1 MSEQVVQC
9 PGCGAKL
16 KLKDDRVLPADAA
29 CPKCNVLL
37 FKKSKPAS
45 GPTSTSAGRSSSSS
59 APVRSAKP
67 ASRRPARD
75 EFDEFEEEVE
85 DDFEEARPRSRS
97 RSRDR
102 SSGGIPG
109 WAIGAGIGVLAVSV
123 IVGVILFLPRGGAAV
138 VAQSQVATPSTTPAT
153 ATAPAGV
160 ATLPA
165 SGNSGTATPAASA
178 PLAPGVVIPAGQTTG
193 PASLTQTDSPLATP
207 SPAAP
212 AAAPVGGAGSLVKY
226 QPKPDSKHYYH
237 FEVVS
242 DFDQYLEKATGSCML
257 TAQKPVVSGFSVKR
271 ESREGSGTGF
281 VVGSNGVIVT
291 CAHVVDGTE
300 KIDVVIGGQTYPATV
315 LHSDSSLDLA
325 VIKIEATELPV
336 LPLANS
342 DQIQLGQPL
351 RVIGFPLSDV
361 LGTGIK
367 ITQGSVSGLV
377 DRDGQRQIQT
387 DATINPG
394 NSGGPVFN
402 TRGEVIG
409 IASAKLAGSAIS
421 QVGFCVPSST
431 LSGML
436 QRQGIV
442 LAPSV
447 AGQEME
453 TPALVQKVSPAVAFI
468 KVKMG
473 EDNQSQ
479 VAFHYTAT
487 MHNRQEG
494 KGGRPLLSR
503 GFNLPASEFGE
514 MSLTEFGN
522 PVALSEGNYAPI
534 IMSRLPLLPFVEL
547 SKSGQTDWTNQ
558 REISIVR
565 EERSDGPTPRFR
577 PRLGRFGGPL
587 PGEQPKVL
595 SIQKASERDQFHVTT
610 NNAQQ
615 VVLSRTYELK
625 TTDGS
630 EPGILLTGTGTWTFD
645 RAEGM
650 PTASDMKGT
659 YKVTVSGVTVTIPY
673 TVAITRWTQDEID
686 KMQERAIASKAE
698 NDAKQERIKKG
709 EPPVGSDAK
718 YVVTA
723 KSWGYKTLAMSP
735 NGKTVAFT
743 EHDKAIFVYDLAS
756 GKEIDAK
763 VGLEDLGA
771 PSASTY
777 SPDGKYLLVGGY
789 KGSIRIW
796 SVDEDGELD
805 KVGDFVGHTGEIQS
819 IEVLP
824 DNKTVISSDNKK
836 GVRAWTLDDQ
846 VESYSIPELK
856 DETVEIGI
864 TADGKSGLLVA
875 TNSEVS
881 TFSLSNGK
889 VTTRQSVFKSHFG
902 KVALISPDGMTLF
915 MPDSYKITC
924 YSLKSKKS
932 PAVIDLGEIPWTL
945 ACCPKT
951 NEVFGGGNGKIHVC
965 DWKKATRTALLST
978 GAEISGYIKHVGV
991 SPDGRFVVAIGGPIG
1006 QSVLIFDRQAPKQ
1019 PAPGDESTDPP
1030 KAGEKASGD
1039 KNATDEENPFQ

>member
-1 MSEQVVQC
+1 MSDQIVQC

-16 KLKDDRVLPADAA
+16 KLKNDRVLPADAA

-37 FKKSKPAS
+37 FKK
-45 GPTSTSAGRSSSSS
+45 
-59 APVRSAKP
+59 AKP
-67 ASRRPARD
+67 APRRPAREDD
-75 EFDEFEEEVE
+75 EEFE

-97 RSRDR
+97 RSRER

-109 WAIGAGIGVLAVSV
+109 WAIGAVIGVLAVGV
-123 IVGVILFLPRGGAAV
+123 IVGIILLLPRGGAATVV
-138 VAQSQVATPSTTPAT
+138 VAQPQAAAPAT

-160 ATLPA
+160 ATLPT
-165 SGNSGTATPAASA
+165 SGNVQTSTPAPATTA
-178 PLAPGVVIPAGQTTG
+178 QGVVIPAGQTTG
-193 PASLTQTDSPLATP
+193 PAGSTQSTPPPATP
-207 SPAAP
+207 APAAVPPAAP
-212 AAAPVGGAGSLVKY
+212 VAGSLVKY
-226 QPKPDSKHYYH
+226 QPKPDSRHFYN

-257 TAQKPVVSGFSVKR
+257 TAQKPPATSGFSVKR
-271 ESREGSGTGF
+271 EVQEGSGTGF

-315 LHSDSSLDLA
+315 LHSDSTLDLA
-325 VIKIEATELPV
+325 VIKIEANGLPV

-342 DQIQLGQPL
+342 DQLQLGQPL

-367 ITQGSVSGLV
+367 ITQGSVSGIV

-402 TRGEVIG
+402 TRGEVVG
-409 IASAKLAGSAIS
+409 IASAKLAGGAIS

-436 QRQGIV
+436 QKQGIV
-442 LAPSV
+442 LAPPV

-468 KVKMG
+468 KVRMG

-494 KGGRPLLSR
+494 KGGRPLLAR
-503 GFNLPASEFGE
+503 GFSLPASEFGE
-514 MSLTEFGN
+514 LSLTEFGN
-522 PVALSEGNYAPI
+522 PVELTEGNYAPI

-547 SKSGQTDWTNQ
+547 SKSGQADWTNQ
-558 REISIVR
+558 RDISIVR
-565 EERSDGPTPRFR
+565 EERSEGPTPRFR
-577 PRLGRFGGPL
+577 PRFGRFGGPL

-595 SIQKASERDQFHVTT
+595 SIQKATERDQFHVTT

-615 VVLSRTYELK
+615 LVLSRTYELK

-650 PTASDMKGT
+650 PTASDLKGT

-673 TVAITRWTQDEID
+673 TVAITRWTQEQVD
-686 KMQERAIASKAE
+686 KMLEQAATVKVE

-718 YVVTA
+718 YVITA

-743 EHDKAIFVYDLAS
+743 EHDKAMFVYDLAT
-756 GKEIDAK
+756 GKEVDAK

-777 SPDGKYLLVGGY
+777 SSDGKYLLVGGY

-796 SVDEDGELD
+796 AVDEEGELD
-805 KVGDFVGHTGEIQS
+805 KVGDFVGHTSEIQS
-819 IEVLP
+819 IQVLP
-824 DNKTVISSDNKK
+824 DHKTVISSDSQK
-836 GVRAWTLDDQ
+836 GVRAWNLEDQ
-846 VESYSIPELK
+846 TEVYSIPELQ

-864 TADGKSGLLVA
+864 AADGKSGLLVA

-881 TFSLSNGK
+881 TFNLTNGK
-889 VTTRQSVFKSHFG
+889 VSTRQSVFKSHFG
-902 KVALISPDGMTLF
+902 KVALISPDGAMLF
-915 MPDSYKITC
+915 IPDSYKVTC
-924 YSLKSKKS
+924 YSLKSKKT

-945 ACCPKT
+945 AYCPKT

-965 DWKKATRTALLST
+965 DWKKETRTGLLST
-978 GAEISGYIKHVGV
+978 GADISGYIKQVGV
-991 SPDGRFVVAIGGPIG
+991 SPDGRYVVAIGGPIG
-1006 QSVLIFDRQAPKQ
+1006 QSVLIFDRQSKKDAAQ
-1019 PAPGDESTDPP
+1019 DEKSA
-1030 KAGEKASGD
+1030 KEKA
-1039 KNATDEENPFQ
+1039 NDEKKPANDEKKPADDENPFN

>member
-1 MSEQVVQC
+1 MSEQIVEC
-9 PGCGAKL
+9 PGCGVKL

-37 FKKSKPAS
+37 FKK
-45 GPTSTSAGRSSSSS
+45 
-59 APVRSAKP
+59 AKL
-67 ASRRPARD
+67 ASRRPARE
-75 EFDEFEEEVE
+75 EFE

-97 RSRDR
+97 RSRAR

-109 WAIGAGIGVLAVSV
+109 WAIGAAIGVLAVGV
-123 IVGVILFLPRGGAAV
+123 IVGVILLLPRGGANVVAVAQPQAV
-138 VAQSQVATPSTTPAT
+138 VPATPPAT

-165 SGNSGTATPAASA
+165 SGNVQTSTPAPST
-178 PLAPGVVIPAGQTTG
+178 LAQGVVIPAGQTTG
-193 PASLTQTDSPLATP
+193 PASSTQSTPPPATP
-207 SPAAP
+207 APAALPAAP
-212 AAAPVGGAGSLVKY
+212 VAGALVKY
-226 QPKPDSKHYYH
+226 QPKPDSKHYYN

-257 TAQKPVVSGFSVKR
+257 TAQKPPATSGFSVKR
-271 ESREGSGTGF
+271 EVQEGSGTGF

-315 LHSDSSLDLA
+315 LHSDSTLDLA

-342 DQIQLGQPL
+342 DLIQLGQPL

-367 ITQGSVSGLV
+367 ITQGSVSGIV

-402 TRGEVIG
+402 TRGEVVG
-409 IASAKLAGSAIS
+409 IASAKLAGGAIS

-436 QRQGIV
+436 QKQGIV
-442 LAPSV
+442 LAPPV

-468 KVKMG
+468 KVRMG

-494 KGGRPLLSR
+494 KGGRPLLAR
-503 GFNLPASEFGE
+503 GFSLPASEFGE
-514 MSLTEFGN
+514 LSLTEFGN
-522 PVALSEGNYAPI
+522 PVELTEGNYAPI

-547 SKSGQTDWTNQ
+547 SKSGQADWTNQ
-558 REISIVR
+558 RDISIVR
-565 EERSDGPTPRFR
+565 EERSEGPTPRFR

-595 SIQKASERDQFHVTT
+595 SIQKATERDQFHVTT

-615 VVLSRTYELK
+615 LVLSRTYELK

-650 PTASDMKGT
+650 PTASDLKGT

-673 TVAITRWTQDEID
+673 TVAITRWTQEQVD
-686 KMQERAIASKAE
+686 KMLEQAATAKVE
-698 NDAKQERIKKG
+698 NDVKRERIKKG

-718 YVVTA
+718 YVITA

-743 EHDKAIFVYDLAS
+743 EHDKAIFVYDLAT
-756 GKEIDAK
+756 GKEVDTK

-777 SPDGKYLLVGGY
+777 SSDGKYLLVGGY
-789 KGSIRIW
+789 NGNIRIW
-796 SVDEDGELD
+796 AVDEEGELD
-805 KVGDFVGHTGEIQS
+805 KVGDFVGHTSEIQS
-819 IEVLP
+819 MQVLS
-824 DNKTVISSDNKK
+824 DHKTVISSDQRK
-836 GVRAWTLDDQ
+836 GVRAWNLEDQ
-846 VESYSIPELK
+846 TEVYSIPELQ

-864 TADGKSGLLVA
+864 ASDGKSGLLVA

-881 TFSLSNGK
+881 TFNLTNSK
-889 VTTRQSVFKSHFG
+889 VTSRQSVFKSHFG
-902 KVALISPDGMTLF
+902 KVALISPDGAMLF
-915 MPDSYKITC
+915 IPDSYKVTC
-924 YSLKSKKS
+924 YSLKSKKT

-945 ACCPKT
+945 AYCPKT
-951 NEVFGGGNGKIHVC
+951 NEVFGGGNGKIHIC
-965 DWKKATRTALLST
+965 DWKKETRTGLLST
-978 GAEISGYIKHVGV
+978 GADISGYIKQVGV
-991 SPDGRFVVAIGGPIG
+991 SPDGRYVVAIGGPIG
-1006 QSVLIFDRQAPKQ
+1006 QSVLIFDRQSKKDAAQVEK
-1019 PAPGDESTDPP
+1019 ATEDKAGDEKKPAD
-1030 KAGEKASGD
+1030 D
-1039 KNATDEENPFQ
+1039 ENPFQ

>member
-1 MSEQVVQC
+1 MSEQIVQC
-9 PGCGAKL
+9 PGCGVKL
-16 KLKDDRVLPADAA
+16 KLKEDRVLPANAV

-37 FKKSKPAS
+37 FQKTKPAS
-45 GPTSTSAGRSSSSS
+45 GPASSSSGRS
-59 APVRSAKP
+59 APAAAPARSAKP
-67 ASRRPARD
+67 TSRRPAKD
-75 EFDEFEEEVE
+75 EFDEVEEIDEFEEEVE
-85 DDFEEARPRSRS
+85 DEFEEEVEETRPRSRS
-97 RSRDR
+97 RSRVR

-109 WAIGAGIGVLAVSV
+109 WAIGAAIGVVAVGV
-123 IVGVILFLPRGGAAV
+123 VVGVILLLPRGEATV
-138 VAQSQVATPSTTPAT
+138 VQATPPATTPAL

-165 SGNSGTATPAASA
+165 GGIPNSPTPAPA
-178 PLAPGVVIPAGQTTG
+178 PLAPGGVIPAGQLTG
-193 PASLTQTDSPLATP
+193 PANSTPPASPPAAI
-207 SPAAP
+207 PAAP
-212 AAAPVGGAGSLVKY
+212 ITGAGALAKY
-226 QPKPDSKHYYH
+226 QPKTDSLHYYH

-257 TAQKPVVSGFSVKR
+257 TAKKAVTPGFSVKR
-271 ESREGSGTGF
+271 EVREGSGTGF

-325 VIKIEATELPV
+325 VIKIEATGLPV

-367 ITQGSVSGLV
+367 ITQGSVSGIV

-409 IASAKLAGSAIS
+409 IASAKLAGGAIS

-436 QRQGIV
+436 QRQGII
-442 LAPSV
+442 LAPAV

-468 KVKMG
+468 KVRMG
-473 EDNQSQ
+473 DDNQSQ
-479 VAFHYTAT
+479 VAFRFTAT

-494 KGGRPLLSR
+494 KGGRPFLPG
-503 GFNLPASEFGE
+503 GFNLPGTEFGE
-514 MSLTEFGN
+514 MSLTEFGT
-522 PVALSEGNYAPI
+522 PVELSEGNYAPI

-558 REISIVR
+558 RDISIVR
-565 EERSDGPTPRFR
+565 EERSEGPTPRFR
-577 PRLGRFGGPL
+577 PRFGRFGGSL
-587 PGEQPKVL
+587 PGEQPKVV
-595 SIQKASERDQFHVTT
+595 SVQKASERDQFHVTT

-615 VVLSRTYELK
+615 LVLSRTYELK

-630 EPGILLTGTGTWTFD
+630 EPAIVLTGTGSWTFD

-650 PTASDMKGT
+650 PTASDLKGT

-673 TVAITRWTQDEID
+673 TVAITRWTQEQMDEV
-686 KMQERAIASKAE
+686 QQRVASAKVE
-698 NDAKQERIKKG
+698 NDAKEERIKKG
-709 EPPVGSDAK
+709 ELPLGCDAK
-718 YVVTA
+718 FVITA

-743 EHDKAIFVYDLAS
+743 EHDKAIFVYDLAT

-763 VGLEDLGA
+763 IGLEDLGD

-789 KGSIRIW
+789 KGIIRIW
-796 SVDEDGELD
+796 AVDEEGELD
-805 KVGDFVGHTGEIQS
+805 KVGDFVGHTSEIQT

-824 DNKTVISSDNKK
+824 NNQTVISSDNRK
-836 GVRAWTLDDQ
+836 GVRVWKLDDQ

-856 DETVEIGI
+856 EETVEIGI
-864 TADGKSGLLVA
+864 TSDGKSGLLVA
-875 TNSEVS
+875 TDSEVT
-881 TFSLSNGK
+881 TFDLSNGK
-889 VTTRQSVFKSHFG
+889 VTSRQSVFKSHFG
-902 KVALISPDGMTLF
+902 KVALISPDGTMLF
-915 MPDSYKITC
+915 MPDSYKVTC

-951 NEVFGGGNGKIHVC
+951 NEVFGGGNGKIHIC

-978 GAEISGYIKHVGV
+978 GADISGYIKHVGV
-991 SPDGRFVVAIGGPIG
+991 SPDGRYVVAIGGPIG
-1006 QSVLIFDRQAPKQ
+1006 QSVLIFDRQAPKG
-1019 PAPGDESTDPP
+1019 PAQ
-1030 KAGEKASGD
+1030 AGESPDPKKPGA
-1039 KNATDEENPFQ
+1039 KTATDDENPFQ

>member
-1 MSEQVVQC
+1 MSEQIVQC

-37 FKKSKPAS
+37 FKK
-45 GPTSTSAGRSSSSS
+45 
-59 APVRSAKP
+59 AKL
-67 ASRRPARD
+67 ASRRPARE
-75 EFDEFEEEVE
+75 EFE

-97 RSRDR
+97 RSRAR

-109 WAIGAGIGVLAVSV
+109 WAIGAAIGVLAVGV
-123 IVGVILFLPRGGAAV
+123 IVGVILLLPRGGANVVAVAQPQAV
-138 VAQSQVATPSTTPAT
+138 VPATPPAT

-165 SGNSGTATPAASA
+165 SGNVQTSTPAPST
-178 PLAPGVVIPAGQTTG
+178 LAQGVVIPAGQTTG
-193 PASLTQTDSPLATP
+193 PASSTQSTPPPATP
-207 SPAAP
+207 APAALPAAP
-212 AAAPVGGAGSLVKY
+212 VAGALVKY
-226 QPKPDSKHYYH
+226 QPKPDSKHYYN

-257 TAQKPVVSGFSVKR
+257 TAQKPPATSGFSVKR
-271 ESREGSGTGF
+271 EVQEGSGTGF

-315 LHSDSSLDLA
+315 LHSDSTLDLA

-342 DQIQLGQPL
+342 DLIQLGQPL

-367 ITQGSVSGLV
+367 ITQGSVSGIV

-402 TRGEVIG
+402 TRGEVVG
-409 IASAKLAGSAIS
+409 IASAKLAGGAIS

-436 QRQGIV
+436 QKQGIV
-442 LAPSV
+442 LAPPV

-468 KVKMG
+468 KVRMG
-473 EDNQSQ
+473 EDNQFQ

-494 KGGRPLLSR
+494 KGGRPLLAR
-503 GFNLPASEFGE
+503 GFSLPASEFGE
-514 MSLTEFGN
+514 LSLTEFGN
-522 PVALSEGNYAPI
+522 PVELTEGNYAPI

-547 SKSGQTDWTNQ
+547 SKSGQADWTNQ
-558 REISIVR
+558 RDISIVR
-565 EERSDGPTPRFR
+565 EERSEGPTPRFR

-595 SIQKASERDQFHVTT
+595 SIQKATERDQFHVTT

-615 VVLSRTYELK
+615 LVLSRTYELK

-650 PTASDMKGT
+650 PTASDLKGT

-673 TVAITRWTQDEID
+673 TVAITRWTQEQVD
-686 KMQERAIASKAE
+686 KMLEQAATAKVE
-698 NDAKQERIKKG
+698 NDVKRERIKKG

-718 YVVTA
+718 YVITA

-743 EHDKAIFVYDLAS
+743 EHDKAIFVYDLAT
-756 GKEIDAK
+756 GKEVDTK

-777 SPDGKYLLVGGY
+777 SSDGKYLLVGGY
-789 KGSIRIW
+789 NGNIRIW
-796 SVDEDGELD
+796 AVDEEGELD
-805 KVGDFVGHTGEIQS
+805 KVGDFVGHTSEIQS
-819 IEVLP
+819 MQVLS
-824 DNKTVISSDNKK
+824 DHKTVISSDQRK
-836 GVRAWTLDDQ
+836 GVRAWNLEDQ
-846 VESYSIPELK
+846 TEVYSIPELQ

-864 TADGKSGLLVA
+864 ASDGKSGLLVA

-881 TFSLSNGK
+881 TFNLTNGK
-889 VTTRQSVFKSHFG
+889 VTSRQSVFKSHFG
-902 KVALISPDGMTLF
+902 KVALISPDGAMLF
-915 MPDSYKITC
+915 IPDSYKVTC
-924 YSLKSKKS
+924 YSLKSKKT

-945 ACCPKT
+945 AYCPKT
-951 NEVFGGGNGKIHVC
+951 NEVFGGGNGKIHIC
-965 DWKKATRTALLST
+965 DWKKETRTGLLST
-978 GAEISGYIKHVGV
+978 GADISGYIKQVGV
-991 SPDGRFVVAIGGPIG
+991 SPDGRYVVAIGGPIG
-1006 QSVLIFDRQAPKQ
+1006 QSVLIFDRQSKKDAAQVEK
-1019 PAPGDESTDPP
+1019 ATEDKAGDEKKPAD
-1030 KAGEKASGD
+1030 D
-1039 KNATDEENPFQ
+1039 ENPFQ